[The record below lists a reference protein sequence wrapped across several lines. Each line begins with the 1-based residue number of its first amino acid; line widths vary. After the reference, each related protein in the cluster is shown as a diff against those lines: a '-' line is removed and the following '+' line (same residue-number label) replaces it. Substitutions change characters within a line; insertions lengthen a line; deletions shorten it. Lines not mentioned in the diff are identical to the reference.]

1 MLNIHFRLIIAYNGT
16 RFFGFQY
23 QIEEPTVQ
31 GEIEKALERIVKSK
45 VRIKSAG
52 RTDAGVHAVGQV
64 ISFSAQTR
72 MTPDEMKRALNSNLP
87 CDIRVIKSDLAPSGF
102 DPRRS
107 AIRRHYR
114 YLIVHTDLPFYRN
127 YAFYLLPELDIE
139 SMETAFDILY
149 NLSDFS
155 SLCAGE
161 ERDKKSKLEEIKV
174 GCYGDFTAFDISAP
188 FFLRKMVR
196 MTVRL
201 LVEIGLG
208 RISIDDVP
216 SILNSKDPS
225 ILVPM
230 PPNGLYLIRVDY
242 PDGFSHNID
251 SIFNVPIRI

>member
-1 MLNIHFRLIIAYNGT
+1 MSERQFRLIISYDGT
-16 RFFGFQY
+16 RYLGFQY
-23 QIEEPTVQ
+23 QSEEPTVQ
-31 GEIEKALERIVKSK
+31 GEIEKAIANIVKK
-45 VRIKSAG
+45 TVRIKSAG
-52 RTDAGVHAVGQV
+52 RTDAGVHAIGQV
-64 ISFSAQTR
+64 ISFMTETR
-72 MTPDEMKRALNSNLP
+72 MTPDEMLRALNSIIP
-87 CDIRVIKSDLAPSGF
+87 DDIKVIESDFALSGF

-107 AIRRHYR
+107 ALRRHYR

-127 YAFYLLPELDIE
+127 YTFYLPSELDIE

-161 ERDKKSKLEEIKV
+161 ERDKKAKIERV
-174 GCYGDFTAFDISAP
+174 ATGRYGDFTAFDISAP

-201 LVEIGLG
+201 LVELGLG
-208 RISIDDVP
+208 RINISDVP
-216 SILNSKDPS
+216 DILRSKDSS

-242 PDGFSHNID
+242 PDGFSHNVD
-251 SIFNVPIRI
+251 SIFNIPVVI